1 VSSPST
7 SPVTRAA
14 PLTPDQAPAEPLT
27 NPAVEELMRLLAKAA
42 RAHQLYLPNNPMYRR
57 AIDALRAGFK
67 SVWTEMS
74 ELTLVVDE
82 NDFRVYGQVVWRDAT
97 TAKTLDSLPWLFYKD
112 GIRELTMREGFEE
125 VEAVTLLEMIQ
136 RARRATADDDDLVAL
151 LWEAD
156 FSFLNYRNVD
166 LLGEGTGDEVADGSA
181 VGQVAASDI
190 AGGVREAVEEARPA
204 GVVNVADFDTA
215 LYFLDPPE
223 INYLQKELERE
234 YRIDL
239 RSSVTSILLDI
250 FETQQTSA
258 VRGEVIQ
265 YLRNLLVFSLAAG
278 NFRAVAH
285 LLRESKATL
294 ARCTSLAPEER
305 SALAQIGMRLSAPE
319 AFTQLL
325 QALDEAPTPP
335 LPDEL
340 ADLFDQL
347 EPTVLAVA
355 FQWLGK
361 SADANVRAALE
372 NAAGRLA
379 SANTSELVRLVADAD
394 PAISAEAI
402 RRCGA
407 LKAQAAVLALGKALE
422 TPDAA
427 RRLMAAQALAEIGS
441 TGALQSLER
450 AVHDSERDV
459 RMTAVRALAARA
471 HRAALPKVEAIVKGK
486 PIREM
491 DLTEKMAF
499 FESYGALCGEEGIPH
514 CDSIL
519 NGKGFLGRREDPE
532 MRACAAMALGRIGSP
547 KAMECLRKAAGEK
560 DVVVRNAVSRA
571 LRGTSAG
578 T

>member
-1 VSSPST
+1 
-7 SPVTRAA
+7 
-14 PLTPDQAPAEPLT
+14 
-27 NPAVEELMRLLAKAA
+27 MRLLAKAA

-57 AIDALRAGFK
+57 AIDGLRAGFRA
-67 SVWTEMS
+67 VWTETS
-74 ELTLVVDE
+74 ELTLVVGE
-82 NDFRVYGQVVWRDAT
+82 NDFRVYGQVVWGDT
-97 TAKTLDSLPWLFYKD
+97 TAAKTLDSLPWLFYKD

-125 VEAVTLLEMIQ
+125 VEAVTLLEIIH

-156 FSFLNYRNVD
+156 FSFLNYRNID
-166 LLGEGTGDEVADGSA
+166 LLGEGTGDEVADGST
-181 VGQVAASDI
+181 VGEVAASDI
-190 AGGVREAVEEARPA
+190 AGGVREAVEESRPA

-215 LYFLDPPE
+215 LYYLDPPE

-234 YRIDL
+234 YKIDL

-294 ARCTSLAPEER
+294 NRCTSLTPEER
-305 SALAQIGMRLSAPE
+305 SVLAQIGMRLSAPE

-340 ADLFDQL
+340 AELFDQL

-361 SADANVRAALE
+361 SADANVRVALE

-379 SANTSELVRLVADAD
+379 AANTSELVRLVGD
-394 PAISAEAI
+394 PDPTISAEAI

-407 LKAQAAVLALGKALE
+407 LKAQAAVLALGKALA

-459 RMTAVRALAARA
+459 RVTAVRALAARA

-486 PIREM
+486 PIHDM

-499 FESYGALCGEEGIPH
+499 FESYGALSGDEGIAH
-514 CDSIL
+514 CDAIL
-519 NGKGFLGRREDPE
+519 NGKGFLGRRENPE
-532 MRACAAMALGRIGSP
+532 MRACAAMALGRIGSA
-547 KAMECLRKAAGEK
+547 KAMDALRKAAGEK

>member
-1 VSSPST
+1 
-7 SPVTRAA
+7 
-14 PLTPDQAPAEPLT
+14 
-27 NPAVEELMRLLAKAA
+27 MRLLAKAA

-57 AIDALRAGFK
+57 AIDGLRAGFQA
-67 SVWTEMS
+67 VWTETS
-74 ELTLVVDE
+74 ELTLVVGE
-82 NDFRVYGQVVWRDAT
+82 NDFRVYGQVVWGDT
-97 TAKTLDSLPWLFYKD
+97 TAAKTLDSLPWLFYKD
-112 GIRELTMREGFEE
+112 GIRELTMREGFEA
-125 VEAVTLLEMIQ
+125 VEAVTLLEIIH

-156 FSFLNYRNVD
+156 FSFLNYRNID
-166 LLGEGTGDEVADGSA
+166 LVGDGTGDEVADGST
-181 VGQVAASDI
+181 VGEVAASDI
-190 AGGVREAVEEARPA
+190 AGGVREAVEESRPA

-215 LYFLDPPE
+215 LYYLDPPE

-234 YRIDL
+234 YKIDL

-294 ARCTSLAPEER
+294 NRCTSLTPEER

-340 ADLFDQL
+340 AELFDQL

-361 SADANVRAALE
+361 SADANVRVALE

-379 SANTSELVRLVADAD
+379 AANTSELVRLVADPD
-394 PAISAEAI
+394 PTISAEAI

-407 LKAQAAVLALGKALE
+407 LKAQAAVLALGKALA

-427 RRLMAAQALAEIGS
+427 RRLMATQALAEIGS
-441 TGALQSLER
+441 TGALQSLEG

-459 RMTAVRALAARA
+459 RITAVRALAARA

-486 PIREM
+486 PIHDM

-499 FESYGALCGEEGIPH
+499 FESYGALSGEEGIAH
-514 CDSIL
+514 CDAIL
-519 NGKGFLGRREDPE
+519 NGKRFLGRREDPE
-532 MRACAAMALGRIGSP
+532 MRACAAMALGRIGSA
-547 KAMECLRKAAGEK
+547 KAMDALRKAAGEK

-578 T
+578 A

>member
-1 VSSPST
+1 MSSPSV
-7 SPVTRAA
+7 SPATQTA
-14 PLTPDQAPAEPLT
+14 PLTPDQAPAEPLS

-67 SVWTEMS
+67 TLWTEMS

-82 NDFRVYGQVVWRDAT
+82 NDFRVYGRVVWGDTT

-112 GIRELTMREGFEE
+112 GIRELTMREGFEA
-125 VEAVTLLEMIQ
+125 VEAVTLLEIIQ

-156 FSFLNYRNVD
+156 FAFLNYRNVD
-166 LLGEGTGDEVADGSA
+166 LLGDGTGDEIADGST
-181 VGQVAASDI
+181 VGEVAASDI
-190 AGGVREAVEEARPA
+190 AGGVREAVEDSRTA

-215 LYFLDPPE
+215 LYYLDPPE

-250 FETQQTSA
+250 FETQQASA

-285 LLRESKATL
+285 LLRESKVTL
-294 ARCTSLAPEER
+294 SRCASLTAEER
-305 SALAQIGMRLSAPE
+305 SVLAQIGMRLSAPE

-340 ADLFDQL
+340 AELFDQL

-361 SADANVRAALE
+361 SADANVRVALE

-379 SANTSELVRLVADAD
+379 AANTSELVRLVSDPD

-407 LKAQAAVLALGKALE
+407 LKAQAAVLSLGKALSA
-422 TPDAA
+422 PDAA

-441 TGALQSLER
+441 TGALQALEG

-459 RMTAVRALAARA
+459 RMTAVRALAART

-486 PIREM
+486 PIRDM

-499 FESYGALCGEEGIPH
+499 FESYGALSGEDGIAH
-514 CDSIL
+514 CDTIL

-532 MRACAAMALGRIGSP
+532 MRACAAMALGRIGSA
-547 KAMECLRKAAGEK
+547 KAMEVLRKAAGEK

-571 LRGTSAG
+571 LRGTSASA
-578 T
+578 